1 MSMNIIEQIVLPI
14 EDYRLAFEE
23 EYARAFVT
31 ESSIVAQSIEKITAT
46 RGKHIRP
53 ILMGLLVSLQGKE
66 PNQRTVSCAVLLEML
81 HMASLIHDDVIDQA
95 PLRRGRPT
103 LNAFYDNHS
112 AVLVGDYI
120 LSIAFLRAAEIGG
133 SSLIRTVANLGKH
146 LSEGELLQI
155 QVATEHTIDE
165 KNYFSIIEKKTAT
178 LFEACASLGM
188 YSIGAEPKELLK
200 MTQLGRHL
208 GIAFQLRDDIF
219 DYTKEAEVGKPVGND
234 LKEGKITIPLIYV
247 YNQADANLKE
257 QIKNLLDKVESDEKA
272 IAELL
277 QIAHQ
282 FGGIDYAQKRL
293 EEELSKALDIL
304 RSFPNSPAN
313 NSLVL
318 LTEYLGKRT
327 Y

>member
-95 PLRRGRPT
+95 PLRRGKPT

-133 SSLIRTVANLGKH
+133 SS
-146 LSEGELLQI
+146 
-155 QVATEHTIDE
+155 
-165 KNYFSIIEKKTAT
+165 
-178 LFEACASLGM
+178 
-188 YSIGAEPKELLK
+188 
-200 MTQLGRHL
+200 
-208 GIAFQLRDDIF
+208 
-219 DYTKEAEVGKPVGND
+219 
-234 LKEGKITIPLIYV
+234 
-247 YNQADANLKE
+247 
-257 QIKNLLDKVESDEKA
+257 
-272 IAELL
+272 
-277 QIAHQ
+277 
-282 FGGIDYAQKRL
+282 
-293 EEELSKALDIL
+293 
-304 RSFPNSPAN
+304 
-313 NSLVL
+313 
-318 LTEYLGKRT
+318 
-327 Y
+327 

>member
-1 MSMNIIEQIVLPI
+1 MNIIEQIVRPI

-23 EYARAFVT
+23 EYARAFVA
-31 ESSIVAQSIEKITAT
+31 ESPIVAQSIEKITAT

-53 ILMGLLVSLQGKE
+53 ILMGLLVSLQGKV
-66 PNQRTVSCAVLLEML
+66 PSQRTVSCAVLIEML

-95 PLRRGRPT
+95 PLRRGQPT

-155 QVATEHTIDE
+155 QVATDCIIDE
-165 KNYFSIIEKKTAT
+165 ENYFSIIEKKTAT
-178 LFEACASLGM
+178 LFEACAALGM
-188 YSIGAEPKELLK
+188 YSVDAEAEELLK
-200 MTQLGRHL
+200 VMQLGRHL

-219 DYTKEAEVGKPVGND
+219 DYTMEAEVGKPVGND
-234 LKEGKITIPLIYV
+234 LKEGKITLPLIYI
-247 YNQADANLKE
+247 YKQADCDQKE
-257 QIKNLLDKVESDEKA
+257 RIKSLLERVESDEKA

-277 QIAHQ
+277 RMAHQ
-282 FGGIDYAQKRL
+282 FGGVAYAQKRL

-313 NSLVL
+313 QSLVL
-318 LTEYLGKRT
+318 LAEYLGKRT